1 MKLEQRLKTGGVKRL
16 GSLLVVGLSLLL
28 VISCGGGGGGGG
40 SVSGSGT
47 GSGLEVN
54 TNSVSFTANYYGA
67 LPSNQPVQVTVTAP
81 DAYYLIAGYPA
92 GMTPPIWLDMS
103 ISESVS
109 PFTLNLR
116 ITSTSVSP
124 GTHQTTVR
132 VACTRSDNSIIA
144 YRDITVNYTVTNVMS
159 VAPQTLNFSYYS
171 GSVLTP
177 SDQSVSIGGQ
187 AYTWTASA
195 NQAWVQLGSTSGT
208 SPSTLSVGVDPAGLP
223 IGIHP
228 AVLTV
233 SDGSTSKT
241 VDITLT
247 ITDGLTVAPSTLVF
261 SYCLGSSATPAGQSV
276 GINGPSIPWTA
287 SVNQGWV
294 QLGSVSGTSPSALSV
309 GVDST
314 GLAVGTHAAVLT
326 LSYGS
331 SSKTVPITLTITAP
345 SFSVTPSTI
354 VLGGTSGLDVE
365 TQPLQFRLS
374 TGTNSYPWTATL
386 TTSSAGSWLLAD
398 ATSGMVSASPVSINV
413 DADRGALTGGTHT
426 GNIALTATV
435 NGEVVSI
442 DIPVTLNTSA
452 HKLFVPDNGVAL
464 SSTPTL
470 SKLTHTVKVRDTYG
484 LTTTN
489 WNAVSDQSWLSVTT
503 SGTTSDNLV
512 LSADPAGLGS
522 DTVHYAAVTI
532 SSPDAGIENTETI
545 RVGFWVGSSDP
556 ASVFSDSTAYSEII
570 ADAIRPYAYAH
581 NGGTDIDIYNV
592 YTGAVVD
599 TISNVATHLGPMAK
613 SSDGAFL
620 YALDLANLQIV
631 AVNLDTLAVGSGWDL
646 GTGAMTYA
654 RIAYARPK
662 GAGVLLVGNGW
673 AYDATNGTRHTQDS
687 FYGSANIAPNL
698 NGDVMILQQLGSSG
712 HDLYRFSLDYSTFG
726 PQQLF
731 ITLEQSSYETANA
744 TDVAVSDDG
753 SRVYTA
759 CGGFYEF
766 RIYDADTLTL
776 DQSLP
781 AAAYP
786 NNAEVGRNGL
796 FYGGIFSW
804 YGPTDIWVYDSSNAF
819 QSSYYASGYAKNI
832 LERQLKVSADGL
844 RIILLTTDPT
854 IQFITGP

>member
-16 GSLLVVGLSLLL
+16 ASFLVVGLSLLL
-28 VISCGGGGGGGG
+28 VINCGGSGGGD
-40 SVSGSGT
+40 GSGT

-67 LPSNQPVQVTVTAP
+67 FPSNQPVLVTVTAP
-81 DAYYLIAGYPA
+81 DAYYIIAGYPP
-92 GMTPPIWLDMS
+92 GITPPPWLDMS
-103 ISESVS
+103 ISGSGS

-132 VACTRSDNSIIA
+132 VACTRSDNSLIT
-144 YRDITVNYTVTNVMS
+144 YRDITVNYTVTNVS
-159 VAPQTLNFSYYS
+159 TVAPQTLNFSHTI

-177 SDQSVSIGGQ
+177 ADQSVSIGGQ
-187 AYTWTASA
+187 GFSWTASA
-195 NQAWVQLGSTSGT
+195 NQAWVHLGSTSGT
-208 SPSTLSVGVDPAGLP
+208 SPSTLSVGVDPAGLL
-223 IGIHP
+223 IGIHS

-247 ITDGLTVAPSTLVF
+247 ITDGLTVAPPALDF
-261 SYCLGSSATPAGQSV
+261 SCYLGSSATPADQSV
-276 GINGPSIPWTA
+276 IIDGPSIAWTA

-294 QLGSVSGTSPSALSV
+294 QLGSVSGTSPSTLSV
-309 GVDST
+309 GVDPT
-314 GLAVGTHAAVLT
+314 GLAAGIHAAVLT
-326 LSYGS
+326 ISYGS
-331 SSKTVPITLTITAP
+331 TSKTVPVNLTIGAP

-354 VLGGTSGLDVE
+354 VLGGTSGLDE
-365 TQPLQFRLS
+365 ATQSLQFSLS
-374 TGTNSYPWTATL
+374 TGTNAYSWTATL
-386 TTSSAGSWLLAD
+386 TTNSNGSWLLAD

-413 DADRGALTGGTHT
+413 DAERSALTGGTYA
-426 GNIALTATV
+426 GNIELNATV

-464 SSTPTL
+464 SSMPTL
-470 SKLTHTVKVRDTYG
+470 SKMTHTVEVKDTYG

-512 LSADPAGLGS
+512 LSADPAGLGG
-522 DTVHYAAVTI
+522 DTVHYATVTI

-599 TISNVATHLGPMAK
+599 TISDVATQLGPMAK
-613 SSDGAFL
+613 SSDGASL
-620 YALDLANLQIV
+620 YALDLTNLQIL
-631 AVNLDTLAVGSGWDL
+631 AIDLDTLAVGPGWDL
-646 GTGAMTYA
+646 ATGAITYA

-662 GAGVLLVGNGW
+662 GTGVLLVSNGW

-687 FYGSANIAPNL
+687 FYGSVNIATNL
-698 NGDVMILQQLGSSG
+698 NSDVMILQRLGSSS

-731 ITLEQSSYETANA
+731 ITLEQSAYETAFA
-744 TDVAVSDDG
+744 GDVAVSDDG
-753 SRVYTA
+753 SRVYSA
-759 CGGFYEF
+759 CGGYYGF
-766 RIYDADTLTL
+766 RIYDGDTLTL
-776 DQSLP
+776 DQSLL

-786 NNAEVGRNGL
+786 NNAEVGQNGL
-796 FYGGIFSW
+796 FYGGISSW
-804 YGPTDIWVYDSSNAF
+804 YGPTDIWVYDSSDAL
-819 QSSYYASGYAKNI
+819 QSSYYASGYADNI
-832 LERQLKVSADGL
+832 LERQLKVSADGF
-844 RIILLTTDPT
+844 RIILLTTDPS